1 MRKVGILLAFFLVAG
16 YSGSFLA
23 KGKKKEKVALLKVK
37 GMVCQDCAAKV
48 EEALED
54 LDFVKGVDISLKKG
68 IAKVEI
74 DPKKAKGHKESH
86 LKKLLVKAVKKAGYK
101 ATFKKWQKE

>member
-1 MRKVGILLAFFLVAG
+1 MRKIGVVLALFLIGG
-16 YSGSFLA
+16 YSGALVA

-74 DPKKAKGHKESH
+74 DPKKAKEHKESH
-86 LKKLLVKAVKKAGYK
+86 LKMLLVKAVKKAGYK